1 MLAWIR
7 QRLNTDRSQLKSE
20 LAETQKPNRQLY
32 KMLADQLKASAE
44 HESSLIACLDRDGIS
59 SDREFLEKAHAA

>member
-20 LAETQKPNRQLY
+20 LAETQKPNRQL
-32 KMLADQLKASAE
+32 ADQLKASAE

-59 SDREFLEKAHAA
+59 GDREFLEKAHAA